1 MDIPGDM
8 STQAVLPLGS
18 TGISCSIASGNDS
31 DWYRVHLVKDQPYAV
46 NLYVENDNYRAAIRS
61 QTGKV
66 LTSNAGDIDN
76 QAGVQIRAPYT
87 GLFYVEA
94 RGLPGSHSADDFC
107 HIAMAKDCAQ
117 DLKTQC
123 GTSVN
128 GTFKGDLFSDD
139 DIDYIRVG
147 LAKNKKYDVRIFYPY
162 EFGGDNRLLQIRVL
176 SPKGD
181 LLRYCAAHEAGDVEK
196 CTITNF
202 SASSTAD
209 YFIAV
214 SPGFRGGP
222 YSVKVL
228 PK

>member
-18 TGISCSIASGNDS
+18 TGISCSIASGDDS

-46 NLYVENDNYRAAIRS
+46 VLYVENDNYQAAIRS
-61 QTGKV
+61 QTGEV
-66 LTSNAGDIDN
+66 LASKKGDIEYS
-76 QAGVQIRAPYT
+76 AGVQIRAPYT

-94 RGLPGSHSADDFC
+94 RGLSGSHSADDHC
-107 HIAMAKDCAQ
+107 YIAMSKDCAQ

-123 GTSVN
+123 TINVN
-128 GTFKGDLFSDD
+128 GTFKGDSFSGN
-139 DIDYIRVG
+139 DIDYIRVR
-147 LAKNKKYDVRIFYPY
+147 LTKSNKYDVRIFYPY
-162 EFGGDNRLLQIRVL
+162 ESGDNNRFAQIRLL

-181 LLRYCAAHEAGDVEK
+181 MLRYCAAHEAGDLEK

-202 SASSTAD
+202 TATSSAD

-214 SPGFRGGP
+214 SPGLRSGP